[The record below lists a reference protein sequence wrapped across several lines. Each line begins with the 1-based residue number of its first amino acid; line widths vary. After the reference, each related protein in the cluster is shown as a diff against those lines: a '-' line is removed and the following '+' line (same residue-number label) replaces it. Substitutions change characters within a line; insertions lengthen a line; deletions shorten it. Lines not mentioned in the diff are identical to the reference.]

1 MRLKKQILVIDDETT
16 ELKKLRE
23 VLSKSGYGIITATDV
38 EMGKQLSA
46 KVHFDYIL
54 KKSDLP
60 NNINE
65 KNSDH

>member
-1 MRLKKQILVIDDETT
+1 MKKQILVIDDETA

-23 VLSKSGYGIITATDV
+23 VLSKSGYGIITATDT
-38 EMGKQLSA
+38 ETGKHLSE

-60 NNINE
+60 DIQKTKDN
-65 KNSDH
+65 